1 VKSKDKQL
9 IVSSEI
15 HRRLKA
21 IAFNNDVYLQD
32 LVAAIL
38 SNAIDDEEL
47 VSQLLR
53 TLRRKS

>member
-38 SNAIDDEEL
+38 KNAIENEKL
-47 VSQLLR
+47 ISQLLS
-53 TLRRKS
+53 TLRKKS

>member
-1 VKSKDKQL
+1 MKSKDKQL

-38 SNAIDDEEL
+38 KNTIDDEEL
-47 VSQLLR
+47 ISQLLS
-53 TLRRKS
+53 TLRKKN

>member
-1 VKSKDKQL
+1 MKSKDKQL

-38 SNAIDDEEL
+38 KNAIDTEEL
-47 VSQLLR
+47 ISQLLS
-53 TLRRKS
+53 TLRKKS

>member
-1 VKSKDKQL
+1 MKSKDKQL

-15 HRRLKA
+15 HRKLKG

-38 SNAIDDEEL
+38 RNAIDNEDL
-47 VSQLLR
+47 ISQLLR

>member
-1 VKSKDKQL
+1 VKSRDKQL
-9 IVSSEI
+9 IVSSDI

-38 SNAIDDEEL
+38 KNAIHNEEL
-47 VSQLLR
+47 IRQLLS